1 MAMDRLTQQILGQH
15 QATLSDM
22 ADGLDANTNAINA
35 QTQAIK
41 TLTEAAK
48 HTRTAMVIDAFRAL
62 SAPVQ
67 MVVVAAISAFC
78 IAALFLLA
86 LLYSGASPEA
96 FALRFLDRAAESIG
110 AISCESTPQPPSELP
125 HHALP
130 APHGETLDDASSSD
144 NPTQ

>member
-1 MAMDRLTQQILGQH
+1 MDRLTQQILGQH

-22 ADGLDANTNAINA
+22 ADGIDANTNAVNA

-41 TLTEAAK
+41 ALTESMR
-48 HTRTAMVIDAFRAL
+48 HTRTAMVIDAFRSL

-67 MVVVAAISAFC
+67 TVVVAATAAFC

-110 AISCESTPQPPSELP
+110 AVSCEDTPSSPSTPPSPSPEHP
-125 HHALP
+125 
-130 APHGETLDDASSSD
+130 
-144 NPTQ
+144 